1 MGMKDEKSALALFF
15 WGGGAL
21 LLSFDSRK
29 KVLLLSPSNAVK
41 LVLFCFG
48 VSFWFSSQ
56 MQKKVVLLLKH
67 WIWLIK

>member
-1 MGMKDEKSALALFF
+1 MGMKDEKSALALPPF
-15 WGGGAL
+15 GGAL
-21 LLSFDSRK
+21 LLSFDSCK

-48 VSFWFSSQ
+48 VSFWFSSR